1 MAKFPSYPTLFDE
14 CKTISISD
22 FRKWGYLKSNQILNG
37 VITWSRNGNKTG
49 SISISVNTF
58 VESPF
63 VELNYNCNGTPIKYK
78 VPLIDVDSNLGKGLV
93 WFFVCPHTGKRCRK
107 LHLVGNYFYHRS
119 AFRNCMYET
128 QTKSHKSRNFTSL
141 FVKSFGASDS
151 YDKICSKN
159 FKQYYN
165 GQPTKRYIKA
175 MKRIKIGGSI
185 SMEELV
191 FS

>member
-22 FRKWGYLKSNQILNG
+22 FKKWGFLKSNQILNRE
-37 VITWSRNGNKTG
+37 ITWSRNGNKTG

-63 VELNYNCNGTPIKYK
+63 VELDYNRNGTPIKYK
-78 VPLIDVDSNLGKGLV
+78 VPLIIVDSNLGKGLV

-119 AFRNCMYET
+119 AFRNCMYEN
-128 QTKSHKSRNFTSL
+128 QTKSHSSRNHFSMADKL
-141 FVKSFGASDS
+141 FKVSDAN
-151 YDKICSKN
+151 DRIHSKH
-159 FKQYYN
+159 FKKYYN
-165 GQPTKRYIKA
+165 GLPTKRYIKE

-185 SMEELV
+185 SMEELG